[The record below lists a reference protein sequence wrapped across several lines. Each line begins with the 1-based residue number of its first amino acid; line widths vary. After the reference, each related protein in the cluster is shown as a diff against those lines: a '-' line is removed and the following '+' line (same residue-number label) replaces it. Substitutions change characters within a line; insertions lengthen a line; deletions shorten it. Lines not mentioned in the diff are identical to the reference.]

1 VENPPSMTRRCPD
14 CDQDKPL
21 DEFWRNKSSS
31 DGRATYCIPC
41 FKRRNRAASERR
53 AMREGRAM
61 REPSN
66 RPIHI
71 ADGERY
77 CPSCQQVLPIEDF
90 VRNRRTKSGFGSYCR
105 PCQRAKV
112 AESIKRRHGTT
123 RHYHLKRRYGLG
135 ADEVL
140 AMLEAQGSACLIC
153 RRQMT
158 VETAHVDHDHVSG
171 RVRGML
177 CFGCNGGM
185 GQFSDDP
192 DVLVR
197 AARYLLAANGSR
209 IPVEVLWTE
218 RLTAAHYGTAS

>member
-1 VENPPSMTRRCPD
+1 VKKRCRD
-14 CDQDKPL
+14 CDEDKPL
-21 DEFWRNKSSS
+21 DQFWRNKSSP

-61 REPSN
+61 RESSN
-66 RPIHI
+66 RPTDIP
-71 ADGERY
+71 DGQRY
-77 CPSCQQVLPIEDF
+77 CPSCEQVLAIGDF
-90 VRNRRTKSGFGSYCR
+90 VRNRRTKSGLGSYCR

-140 AMLEAQGSACLIC
+140 SLLEGQGSPCLVC
-153 RRQMT
+153 RRPIT
-158 VETAHVDHDHVSG
+158 VETAHVDHDHVTG
-171 RVRGML
+171 IVRGIL

-185 GQFSDDP
+185 GQFRDEP
-192 DVLVR
+192 EVLVS
-197 AARYLLAANGSR
+197 AARYLLAASGSR

-218 RLTAAHYGTAS
+218 RLTKAHYGTAS